1 MSAIRRVLAVS
12 ALTAALLCAAAAPSS
27 AVVGGNNASP
37 GEYPSVAEITFG
49 PFLCTGTLVTPD
61 WVLSAGHCGSVT
73 GAAVASPASWP
84 PQLINVRIG
93 GVNQSDGEQRSVSQV
108 LVHPDYLLTSGYDIS
123 LLKLSQS
130 STMAPTQVAGAGERS
145 IWTAGTL
152 ETIVG
157 WGVTEEDGDLP
168 DNLQEARV
176 PITTDAY
183 CAGAYSDFDA
193 KTMVCAG
200 FPQGG
205 VDTCQGDSGGPMFG
219 KTSAGALRVVGTT
232 SFGEGCARPGRPGV
246 YGRVA
251 DDTLRPWIAETT
263 GSGVSTATSRRVSRR
278 QKTRRAKRRAAERR
292 WARQHPGVASSNVL
306 PR

>member
-1 MSAIRRVLAVS
+1 MTAPRRILVTSVIAV
-12 ALTAALLCAAAAPSS
+12 ALLGVTAAPSS
-27 AVVGGNNASP
+27 AVVGGGNASP
-37 GEYPSVAEITFG
+37 GEYPSVAEVTFG
-49 PFLCTGTLVTPD
+49 PFLCTGTLITPD

-93 GVNQSDGEQRSVSQV
+93 GVNQSDGEQRSASRVV
-108 LVHPDYLLTSGYDIS
+108 VHPNYVATSGYDIS
-123 LLKLSQS
+123 LIQLSQS

-145 IWTAGTL
+145 LWTAGTL

-157 WGVTEEDGDLP
+157 WGATEEGGDVP

-183 CAGAYSDFDA
+183 CAGAYSDFDPA
-193 KTMVCAG
+193 TMVCAG

-219 KTSAGALRVVGTT
+219 RTSAGALRVVGTT
-232 SFGEGCARPGRPGV
+232 SFGEGCARPGKPGV

-251 DDTLRPWIAETT
+251 DQTLSPWIAQTT
-263 GSGVSTATSRRVSRR
+263 GTGVSNGTSRATKR
-278 QKTRRAKRRAAERR
+278 QKIRRAKRRAAQRR
-292 WARQHPGVASSNVL
+292 WAQRHGSSPSQGAL
-306 PR
+306 R